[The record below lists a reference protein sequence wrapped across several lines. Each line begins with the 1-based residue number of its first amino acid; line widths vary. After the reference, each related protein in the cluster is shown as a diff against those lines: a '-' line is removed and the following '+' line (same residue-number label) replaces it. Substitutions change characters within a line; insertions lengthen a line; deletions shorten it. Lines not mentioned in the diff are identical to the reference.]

1 MDGQP
6 SLIMLVAAHMLF
18 SGLVWLR
25 GCVRE
30 SRAFK
35 RLRERALLSLL
46 PIGREMKAGLSK
58 LSFFEDEV
66 MAFCELAV
74 SSASGIVEAACVLYL
89 I

>member
-1 MDGQP
+1 
-6 SLIMLVAAHMLF
+6 MLL
-18 SGLVWLR
+18 SSLVWSR